1 MAEKKDASPDP
12 DASARTVARRERAVA
27 EHDQTRARLLAAA
40 RDIVRKD
47 GAFGLT
53 VAVVAGATGLTRTTV
68 YRYFDGSSDMM
79 YALSDETMQL
89 IYARV
94 AALDPTDRR
103 YLDAYVKVAVEEFC
117 SDSEVNRQTVLLSGT
132 QRFRGEM
139 AQVNPEVIVLE
150 NLRARQAQ
158 GLLEVDDV
166 ELAARAVATY
176 FRGALYGWASG
187 FYTDEEFATE
197 VARSIKAGFALG
209 GGKEVG

>member
-1 MAEKKDASPDP
+1 M
-12 DASARTVARRERAVA
+12 ARRERAVA

-94 AALDPTDRR
+94 AELDPTDRR

-117 SDSEVNRQTVLLSGT
+117 SDSEVNRQTVLLAGT

-150 NLRARQAQ
+150 NLRARQGP
-158 GLLEVDDV
+158 GLLEGADV
-166 ELAARAVATY
+166 ELAARAVATH
-176 FRGALYGWASG
+176 FPGGPFGWGAGVYPRAGVGTAGLP
-187 FYTDEEFATE
+187 
-197 VARSIKAGFALG
+197 VVKAGFALG